1 MITRRAFS
9 LTLGVFLAT
18 CLTSSLTL
26 QAQQVDF
33 DRDIRPILS
42 NNCFACHGPDQN
54 TREADLR
61 LDDKDSVFANR
72 DNPLITPGK
81 SAASELF
88 RRISSTDELE
98 MMPPADFRKH
108 LTSEQ
113 IELIK
118 KWIDQGAE
126 WKQHW
131 AWTAPNRPA
140 VPKASM
146 NKVANAIDNFV
157 LRELSREGLQMSS
170 PADRA
175 TLIRRLSF
183 DLLGLPPST
192 DEVAT
197 FVNDKDPNA
206 YANLIQRLLNKPQY
220 GERLAMYWLDIVRF
234 ADSNGYHA
242 DKTRQIAPYRDY
254 VINAFN
260 DNMPYNQF
268 VREQLGGDL
277 MENATIEQQ
286 VASGFNM
293 LLQTTD
299 EGGAQAKEYLAK
311 YSADRV
317 RNTASIFLGVTLGCA
332 ECHDHKYDPFTTQDF
347 YNFASFFAD
356 INEVGVGNA
365 PAFPVIA
372 GMLSDQI
379 EAKNQ
384 TIAEKQAALN
394 AASREMT
401 EARKAWEIKIA
412 KQADTSITAGK
423 WQYLGPIAAT
433 SFDEAHEKS
442 FVKEAE
448 AIDLTVAVGGKNWI
462 EKDFADA
469 TIHMLDQSPNAAHYL
484 LRTLSVKTATKVELK
499 MGSDDGIR
507 VWVNQKEVLNNKVT
521 RGPAV
526 DQEKVTVD
534 LVEGDNTVLLKISQG
549 GGGAGFYYT
558 HSNNSLPADIT
569 AIIAKASTERAAAE
583 QNKLSDYYRD
593 NSAELKTQRD
603 EVAQL
608 QQQLKQLNDSA
619 PRTLMTRVREPRM
632 IRVLPRGNWM
642 DDSGA
647 EAAPL
652 VPGFLKPLAIEDRRP
667 NRLDLADWMVDPDNP
682 LTSRVLV
689 NRLWKIFFGHGLA
702 EPLDDVGA
710 QGTRPTHPELLDW
723 LSIELIESG
732 WDIKHIVSLIVASN
746 TYQQSSGLSPELA
759 ALDPYNHK
767 YARQSQFRLD
777 AEMIRD
783 TALAIGGLLN
793 QNVGGTSVKPYQ
805 PAGYWKHMNFP
816 KRTWQLSGGDDIYRR
831 GLYTHWQ
838 RMFLHP
844 SLLAFD
850 APSRE
855 ECTVSR
861 PRSNTPQQALV
872 LLNDPTY
879 VEAARAFAERIL
891 QEGGNDDSNKLN
903 WAYQTAL
910 SRIVNPNEANVL
922 LNVLAKHREA
932 YQANPQAADEYLSV
946 GRRPVA
952 ENVNKSEL
960 AAWTSVARIILN
972 LHETITRN

>member
-1 MITRRAFS
+1 MTKRRILVLSFGLCIA
-9 LTLGVFLAT
+9 TLMHTVV
-18 CLTSSLTL
+18 S
-26 QAQQVDF
+26 AQQVDF

-42 NNCFACHGPDQN
+42 NNCFACHGPDENARQA
-54 TREADLR
+54 ELR
-61 LDDKDSVFANR
+61 LDDKDSVFAGR
-72 DNPLITPGK
+72 DIALIQPGN
-81 SAASELF
+81 SATSELF
-88 RRISSTDELE
+88 RRIASTDENE
-98 MMPPADFRKH
+98 IMPPADFRKK
-108 LTSEQ
+108 LTSQQ
-113 IELIK
+113 IDLIK
-118 KWIDQGAE
+118 RWIDQGAE

-131 AWTAPNRPA
+131 SWTAPNRPQ
-140 VPKASM
+140 VPQADQKA
-146 NKVANAIDNFV
+146 VANAVDNFIFQQ
-157 LRELSREGLQMSS
+157 LEQDGLSISS
-170 PADRA
+170 PADRV

-192 DEVAT
+192 EEVAA

-206 YANLIQRLLNKPQY
+206 YSSLVQRLLKKPQY
-220 GERLAMYWLDIVRF
+220 GERLAMYWLDIVRY

-260 DNMPYNQF
+260 SNKPYDEF

-277 MENATIEQQ
+277 MENATTEQQ
-286 VASGFNM
+286 VASGYNM

-365 PAFPVIA
+365 PAFPVIN
-372 GMLSDQI
+372 GMLADQI
-379 EAKNQ
+379 ADKNK
-384 TIAEKQAALN
+384 TVADKQNILN
-394 AASREMT
+394 TLSREISET
-401 EARKAWEIKIA
+401 RKLWETA
-412 KQADTSITAGK
+412 LSKQSNTSIIASK
-423 WQYLGPIAAT
+423 WQYIGPISAA
-433 SFDEAHEKS
+433 SFNEAHDKS
-442 FVKEAE
+442 FVNESE
-448 AIDLTVAVGGKNWI
+448 VIDLNVAVGGRNWA

-469 TIHMLDQSPNAAHYL
+469 TIHALDQSPNAAHYL
-484 LRTLSVKTATKVELK
+484 QRTLSIKAASKVELRF
-499 MGSDDGIR
+499 GSDDGIR

-521 RGPAV
+521 RGPAA
-526 DQEKVTVD
+526 DQEKVTVE
-534 LVEGDNTVLLKISQG
+534 LTEGDNTLLVKISQG
-549 GGGAGFYYT
+549 AGGAGFYYA
-558 HSNNSLPADIT
+558 HNSSGIPSEIM
-569 AIIAKASTERAAAE
+569 AILLKTERTEPE

-593 NSAELKTQRD
+593 NSADLKPQRD
-603 EVAQL
+603 EIVQL
-608 QQQLKQLNDSA
+608 QQQLEELNKSA

-642 DDSGA
+642 DDSGT
-647 EAAPL
+647 EASPT
-652 VPGFLKPLAIEDRRP
+652 VPGFMKPLTIEGRRP
-667 NRLDLADWMVDPDNP
+667 NRLDLANWMVDPDNP
-682 LTSRVLV
+682 LTSRVVV
-689 NRLWKIFFGHGLA
+689 NRLWKLFFGSGLA
-702 EPLDDVGA
+702 EPLDDLGA

-723 LSIELIESG
+723 LAVELIDSG
-732 WDIKHIVSLIVASN
+732 WDLKHIASLIVHSN
-746 TYQQSSGLSPELA
+746 TYRQASTLTAELA
-759 ALDPYNHK
+759 GLDPYNHK
-767 YARQSQFRLD
+767 YARQSQFRLE

-783 TALAIGGLLN
+783 TALSISGLLSDKVGGL
-793 QNVGGTSVKPYQ
+793 SVKPYQ

-816 KRTWQLSGGDDIYRR
+816 KRTWQMSGGNDIYRR

-891 QEGGNDDSNKLN
+891 AEGGGDDSSKLN
-903 WAYQTAL
+903 WAFQTAL
-910 SRIVNPNEANVL
+910 SRNVNPNEANVL
-922 LNVLAKHREA
+922 LTVLAKHLEN
-932 YQANPQAADEYLSV
+932 YKTNPQTADEYLSV
-946 GRRPVA
+946 GRHAIA
-952 ENVNKSEL
+952 ETVDKSEL

>member
-1 MITRRAFS
+1 MANRHFPALVFGLCIAT
-9 LTLGVFLAT
+9 LTPSAA
-18 CLTSSLTL
+18 S
-26 QAQQVDF
+26 AQQVDF

-42 NNCFACHGPDQN
+42 NHCFACHGPDENARQA
-54 TREADLR
+54 ELR
-61 LDDKDSVFANR
+61 LDDKDSVFAQR
-72 DNPLITPGK
+72 DVALIQPGK
-81 SAASELF
+81 AAASELF
-88 RRISSTDELE
+88 RRISSTDENE
-98 MMPPADFRKH
+98 MMPPADFRKR
-108 LTSEQ
+108 LTSKQ
-113 IELIK
+113 IELIRQ
-118 KWIDQGAE
+118 WIDQGAE

-131 AWTAPNRPA
+131 AWTAPNRPE
-140 VPKASM
+140 VPKSG
-146 NKVANAIDNFV
+146 KRGVSNAIDSFI
-157 LRELSREGLQMSS
+157 LQQLTEEALAMSE
-170 PADRA
+170 PADRV

-192 DEVAT
+192 EEVAE
-197 FVNDKDPNA
+197 FVNDKDPQA
-206 YANLIQRLLNKPQY
+206 YTNLVKRLLDKPQY
-220 GERLAMYWLDIVRF
+220 GERLAMYWLDIVRY

-260 DNMPYNQF
+260 SNKPYDQF

-277 MENATIEQQ
+277 LQDATMEQQ

-365 PAFPVIA
+365 PAFPVIN
-372 GMLSDQI
+372 GMLADQI
-379 EAKNQ
+379 AEKNSI
-384 TIAEKQAALN
+384 IAEKQNALN
-394 AASREMT
+394 IAAREISDSRKVW
-401 EARKAWEIKIA
+401 EAELA

-423 WQYLGPIAAT
+423 WQYIGPIVAA
-433 SFDEAHEKS
+433 SFDEAHDKS
-442 FVKEAE
+442 FVNEVE
-448 AIDLTVAVGGKNWI
+448 VVDLSASIGDKKWG
-462 EKDFADA
+462 EKDFTDG
-469 TIHMLDQSPNAAHYL
+469 TIHALDQTPNTAHYL
-484 LRTLSVKTATKVELK
+484 QRTLTVKAATKIELRF
-499 MGSDDGIR
+499 GSDDGIR
-507 VWVNQKEVLNNKVT
+507 VWLNQKEVLNNKVT
-521 RGPAV
+521 RGPAA
-526 DQEKVTVD
+526 DQEEITVD
-534 LVEGDNTVLLKISQG
+534 LQEGSNTLLLKISQG
-549 GGGAGFYYT
+549 TGGAGFYYA
-558 HSNNSLPADIT
+558 HDNRGVPADIG
-569 AIIAKASTERAAAE
+569 AILVKAERTEAE
-583 QNKLSDYYRD
+583 QSKLSDYYRD
-593 NSAELKTQRD
+593 HSTNLKPQRD
-603 EVAQL
+603 EITQL
-608 QQQLKQLNDSA
+608 QKQLEQLNNSA

-642 DDSGA
+642 DDSGT
-647 EAAPL
+647 EASPT
-652 VPGFLKPLAIEDRRP
+652 VPGFMKPMAIEDRRP

-682 LTSRVLV
+682 LTSRVVV
-689 NRLWKIFFGHGLA
+689 NRLWKLFFGHGLA
-702 EPLDDVGA
+702 EPLDDLGA

-723 LSIELIESG
+723 LSVELVENG
-732 WDIKHIVSLIVASN
+732 WNLKHVINLIVNSS
-746 TYQQSSGLSPELA
+746 TYQQSSTMTAELA
-759 ALDPYNHK
+759 AIDPYNYK

-783 TALAIGGLLN
+783 TALSISGLLSEKL
-793 QNVGGTSVKPYQ
+793 GGSSVKPYQ

-816 KRTWQLSGGDDIYRR
+816 KRTWQMSGGDEIYRR

-891 QEGGNDDSNKLN
+891 VDGGPDDSSKLN
-903 WAYQTAL
+903 WAIQTAL
-910 SRIVNPNEANVL
+910 SRNVNPNEANVL
-922 LNVLAKHREA
+922 LNVLTKHLENYKA
-932 YQANPQAADEYLSV
+932 DPQAADEYLTV
-946 GRRPVA
+946 GRRA
-952 ENVNKSEL
+952 LAANIDKSEL

>member
-1 MITRRAFS
+1 MITRRILSVSIGLYIAAFP
-9 LTLGVFLAT
+9 
-18 CLTSSLTL
+18 SSLL
-26 QAQQVDF
+26 QAQEVDF

-54 TREADLR
+54 TREAELR
-61 LDDKDSVFANR
+61 LDDKDSVFSDR
-72 DNPLITPGK
+72 DTPLITPGK
-81 SAASELF
+81 SSASELF
-88 RRISSTDELE
+88 RRISSTDENE
-98 MMPPADFRKH
+98 MMPPAGFRKK
-108 LTSEQ
+108 LTDDQ

-118 KWIDQGAE
+118 NWIDQGAE

-140 VPKASM
+140 VPQAPKSKIS
-146 NKVANAIDNFV
+146 NSIDNFV
-157 LRELSREGLQMSS
+157 LAELSREGLNMSS
-170 PADRA
+170 AADRV

-192 DEVAT
+192 EEVST
-197 FVNDKDPNA
+197 FVNDKDSNA
-206 YANLIQRLLNKPQY
+206 YANLIRRMLDKPQY
-220 GERLAMYWLDIVRF
+220 GERLAMYWLDIVRY

-260 DNMPYNQF
+260 SNIPYDQF

-277 MENATIEQQ
+277 MKDATLQQ
-286 VASGFNM
+286 RVASGFNM

-356 INEVGVGNA
+356 VNEVGVGNA

-372 GMLSDQI
+372 GMLADQI
-379 EAKNQ
+379 ANK
-384 TIAEKQAALN
+384 TKDIADKQGALN
-394 AASREMT
+394 AISREPNDT
-401 EARKAWEIKIA
+401 RKAWEAELA

-423 WQYLGPIAAT
+423 WQYIGPISAT
-433 SFDEAHEKS
+433 SFDEAHDKS
-442 FVKEAE
+442 FVNEAE
-448 AIDLTVAVGGKNWI
+448 AIDLTVAIGDKKWS
-462 EKDFADA
+462 EKEFADG
-469 TIHMLDQSPNAAHYL
+469 TIHALDQTPNAAHYL
-484 LRTLSVKTATKVELK
+484 LRTLTVKAATKVELK
-499 MGSDDGIR
+499 FGSDDGIR
-507 VWVNQKEVLNNKVT
+507 VWVNQKEVLNNKVS
-521 RGPAV
+521 RGPAA
-526 DQEKVTVD
+526 DQEKVVVD
-534 LVEGDNTVLLKISQG
+534 LLEGKNQILLKISQG
-549 GGGAGFYYT
+549 AGGAGFYYT
-558 HSNNSLPADIT
+558 HSNSSVPADVA
-569 AIIAKASTERAAAE
+569 AIVAKPLADRADAE
-583 QNKLSDYYRD
+583 QSKLSDYYRD
-593 NSAELKTQRD
+593 NSSELKPQRD
-603 EVAQL
+603 EIAQL

-619 PRTLMTRVREPRM
+619 PKTLMTRTREPRM

-647 EAAPL
+647 EASPL
-652 VPGFLKPLAIEDRRP
+652 VPGFMKPLAIEGRRP
-667 NRLDLADWMVDPDNP
+667 NRLDLANWMVDPDNP

-689 NRLWKIFFGHGLA
+689 NRLWKVFFGHGLA
-702 EPLDDVGA
+702 EPLDDIGA

-723 LSIELIESG
+723 LAVEFVESG
-732 WDIKHIVSLIVASN
+732 WDIKHIVSLIVSSN
-746 TYQQSSGLSPELA
+746 TYQQSSGLTEKLA

-767 YARQSQFRLD
+767 YARQSQFRLE

-783 TALAIGGLLN
+783 TALSISGLLN
-793 QNVGGTSVKPYQ
+793 AEVGGISVKPYQ

-816 KRTWQLSGGDDIYRR
+816 KRTWQLSGGNEIYRR

-891 QEGGNDDSNKLN
+891 LEGGANESSRLN
-903 WAYQTAL
+903 WAYQSAL
-910 SRIVNPNEANVL
+910 SRNVNPNEANVL
-922 LNVLAKHREA
+922 LNVLSKHVEL
-932 YQANPQAADEYLSV
+932 YKANTQAADEYLSV
-946 GRRPVA
+946 GRRAIP
-952 ENVNKSEL
+952 ENLDKSEL
-960 AAWTSVARIILN
+960 AAWTSLARIILN

>member
-1 MITRRAFS
+1 MANPRILGLSFVFSVAALS
-9 LTLGVFLAT
+9 LTTV
-18 CLTSSLTL
+18 S
-26 QAQQVDF
+26 AQQVDF

-42 NNCFACHGPDQN
+42 NNCFACHGPDEN
-54 TREADLR
+54 TREAELR
-61 LDDKDSVFANR
+61 LDDKDSVFADR
-72 DNPLITPGK
+72 DAPLIQPGK
-81 SAASELF
+81 AASSELF
-88 RRISSTDELE
+88 RRISSTDENE
-98 MMPPADFRKH
+98 MMPPANFRKK
-108 LTSEQ
+108 LTSQQ

-131 AWTAPNRPA
+131 AWTAPNRPQ
-140 VPKASM
+140 VPKAGR
-146 NKVANAIDNFV
+146 NGVLNPIDNFIIRQ
-157 LRELSREGLQMSS
+157 LTDEGLTMSQ
-170 PADRA
+170 PADRV

-183 DLLGLPPST
+183 DLLGLPPNAE
-192 DEVAT
+192 EVAA
-197 FVNDKDPNA
+197 FVNDKDPKA
-206 YANLIQRLLNKPQY
+206 YQNLVKRIIAKPQY
-220 GERLAMYWLDIVRF
+220 GERLAMYWLDIVRY

-260 DNMPYNQF
+260 TNKPYDLF
-268 VREQLGGDL
+268 VKEQLGGDL

-365 PAFPVIA
+365 PAFPVID
-372 GMLSDQI
+372 GMLADQI
-379 EAKNQ
+379 ADKTSAIADKEAS
-384 TIAEKQAALN
+384 LN
-394 AASREMT
+394 AVSRELSD
-401 EARKAWEIKIA
+401 ARKAWEAALA
-412 KQADTSITAGK
+412 KQADTSVVAGK
-423 WQYLGPIAAT
+423 WQYVGPLAAA
-433 SFDEAHEKS
+433 SFDEAHDKS
-442 FVKEAE
+442 FLNEAE
-448 AIDLTVAVGGKNWI
+448 SIDLSIAVSDKKWA
-462 EKDFADA
+462 EKEFSDGAVHA
-469 TIHMLDQSPNAAHYL
+469 LDQTANAAHYL
-484 LRTLSVKTATKVELK
+484 QRILTVKAATKVELK
-499 MGSDDGIR
+499 FGSDDGIR

-521 RGPAV
+521 RGPAP
-526 DQEKVTVD
+526 DQEKITVD
-534 LVEGDNTVLLKISQG
+534 LKEGENSLLLKISQG
-549 GGGAGFYYT
+549 GGGAGFYYA
-558 HSNNSLPADIT
+558 HNNSGLPADI
-569 AIIAKASTERAAAE
+569 AVILAKTERTEAE

-593 NSAELKTQRD
+593 NSDELRTQRD
-603 EVAQL
+603 EIAAMQ
-608 QQQLKQLNDSA
+608 KQLEQLNSSA
-619 PRTLMTRVREPRM
+619 PKTLMTRVREPRM

-647 EAAPL
+647 EASPT
-652 VPGFLKPLAIEDRRP
+652 VPGFMKPLAIEGRRA
-667 NRLDLADWMVDPDNP
+667 NRLDLANWMVDPDNP
-682 LTSRVLV
+682 LTSRVVV
-689 NRLWKIFFGHGLA
+689 NRLWKLFFGHGLA
-702 EPLDDVGA
+702 EPLDDLGA
-710 QGTRPTHPELLDW
+710 QGTRPSHPELLDW
-723 LSIELIESG
+723 LSVELIESG
-732 WDIKHIVSLIVASN
+732 WDIKHIVSLIINSN
-746 TYQQSSGLSPELA
+746 TYRQSSTLTVELA
-759 ALDPYNHK
+759 GLDPYNFK
-767 YARQSQFRLD
+767 YARQSQYRLE

-783 TALAIGGLLN
+783 TALAISGLLSDKL
-793 QNVGGTSVKPYQ
+793 GGSSVKPYQ
-805 PAGYWKHMNFP
+805 PAGYWEHMNFP
-816 KRTWQLSGGDDIYRR
+816 KRTWQMSGGDDIYRR

-891 QEGGNDDSNKLN
+891 VQGGQDDSSKLN

-910 SRIVNPNEANVL
+910 SRNVNPNEANIL
-922 LNVLAKHREA
+922 LDVLAKHLNT
-932 YQANPQAADEYLSV
+932 YKQNPQAADEYLSV
-946 GRRPVA
+946 GRRVVP
-952 ENVNKSEL
+952 ENIDKSEL
-960 AAWTSVARIILN
+960 AAWTSISRIILN

>member
-1 MITRRAFS
+1 MTNRRILVLCFGFS
-9 LTLGVFLAT
+9 LGTLAHSAVF
-18 CLTSSLTL
+18 
-26 QAQQVDF
+26 AQQVDF

-42 NNCFACHGPDQN
+42 NNCFACHGPDENARQA
-54 TREADLR
+54 ELR
-61 LDDKDSVFANR
+61 LDDKDSVFLKR
-72 DNPLITPGK
+72 DVALVQPGK
-81 SAASELF
+81 SAASELY
-88 RRISSTDELE
+88 RRISATDETE
-98 MMPPADFRKH
+98 MMPPADFRKK
-108 LTSEQ
+108 LTRTQ

-131 AWTAPNRPA
+131 AWTAANRPE
-140 VPKASM
+140 VPKIGK
-146 NKVANAIDNFV
+146 NVKNAIDNFV
-157 LRELSREGLQMSS
+157 VQKLKTEKLTMSK
-170 PADRA
+170 PADRV

-183 DLLGLPPST
+183 DLLGLPPSSE
-192 DEVAT
+192 EVAG
-197 FVNDKDPNA
+197 FVNDKSPDA
-206 YANLIQRLLNKPQY
+206 YINLVKRFLAKPQY
-220 GERLAMYWLDIVRF
+220 GERLAMYWLDIVRY

-260 DNMPYNQF
+260 SNKPYDEF

-365 PAFPVIA
+365 PSFPVIN
-372 GMLSDQI
+372 GMLANQI
-379 EAKNQ
+379 TDKSK
-384 TIAEKQAALN
+384 TLAEKQATLN
-394 AASREMT
+394 VTSHKISD
-401 EARKAWEIKIA
+401 ARRAWEVELA
-412 KQADTSITAGK
+412 KQADTSVNASK
-423 WQYLGPIAAT
+423 WQYIGPLGAT

-442 FVKEAE
+442 FFNEAE
-448 AIDLTVAVGGKNWI
+448 VVDLSGAIENKKWA
-462 EKDFADA
+462 EKDFADG
-469 TIHMLDQSPNAAHYL
+469 TIHALDQTPNAAHYL
-484 LRTLSVKTATKVELK
+484 HRTLTVKAATKVELRL
-499 MGSDDGIR
+499 GSDDGIR

-521 RGPAV
+521 RGPAA
-526 DQEKVTVD
+526 DQEKVTVE
-534 LVEGDNTVLLKISQG
+534 LKEGENTLLIKISQG
-549 GGGAGFYYT
+549 GGGAGFYYL
-558 HSNNSLPADIT
+558 HNNSGVPAEIA
-569 AIIAKASTERAAAE
+569 AILIKAERTEAE

-593 NSAELKTQRD
+593 TSVELKPQRD
-603 EVAQL
+603 EIAQL
-608 QQQLKQLNDSA
+608 QKQLEQLNNSA
-619 PRTLMTRVREPRM
+619 PRTLMTRVQEPRM
-632 IRVLPRGNWM
+632 IRVLPRGNWL
-642 DDSGA
+642 DDSGD
-647 EAAPL
+647 EASPT
-652 VPGFLKPLAIEDRRP
+652 VPGFMKPMGIEGRRP

-682 LTSRVLV
+682 LTSRVVV
-689 NRLWKIFFGHGLA
+689 NRLWKLFFGHGLA
-702 EPLDDVGA
+702 EPLDDLGA

-723 LSIELIESG
+723 LSVELIESG
-732 WDIKHIVSLIVASN
+732 WDIKHIVSLIVHSN
-746 TYQQSSGLSPELA
+746 TYQQSSTLTTELA
-759 ALDPYNHK
+759 ALDPYNYK

-783 TALAIGGLLN
+783 TALSISGLLSEKL
-793 QNVGGTSVKPYQ
+793 GGSSVKPYQ

-816 KRTWQLSGGDDIYRR
+816 KRTWQMSDGNEIYRR

-891 QEGGNDDSNKLN
+891 ADGGADDSSKLN
-903 WAYQTAL
+903 WAFQRAL
-910 SRIVNPNEANVL
+910 SRNLNPNEANVL
-922 LNVLAKHREA
+922 LDVLAKHMEH
-932 YQANPQAADEYLSV
+932 YKNNPQSADEYLSV
-946 GRRPVA
+946 GRRAVS